1 MNSKLETL
9 TLKLLVLKNYLA
21 LVLTL
26 NLSLVHIDDL
36 LLVLKAS
43 PKLNAILSV
52 IVYTS
57 KRRILIDV
65 LLKAQ
70 FLVNVP
76 CFFCVAIDL

>member
-1 MNSKLETL
+1 MNSKQVTL

-65 LLKAQ
+65 LLKA
-70 FLVNVP
+70 
-76 CFFCVAIDL
+76 

>member
-1 MNSKLETL
+1 MNSKQETL
-9 TLKLLVLKNYLA
+9 TLKLPVLKNYLA

-65 LLKAQ
+65 LLKA
-70 FLVNVP
+70 
-76 CFFCVAIDL
+76 

>member
-1 MNSKLETL
+1 MNSKQETL

-65 LLKAQ
+65 HLKA
-70 FLVNVP
+70 
-76 CFFCVAIDL
+76 

>member
-1 MNSKLETL
+1 MNSKQETL

-43 PKLNAILSV
+43 PKLNAVLSV

-65 LLKAQ
+65 LLKA
-70 FLVNVP
+70 
-76 CFFCVAIDL
+76 

>member
-1 MNSKLETL
+1 MNSKQETL

-43 PKLNAILSV
+43 PKLNAILNV

-65 LLKAQ
+65 LLKA
-70 FLVNVP
+70 
-76 CFFCVAIDL
+76 

>member
-1 MNSKLETL
+1 MNSKQETL

-43 PKLNAILSV
+43 PKLNAILNV
-52 IVYTS
+52 IVYTF

-65 LLKAQ
+65 LLKA
-70 FLVNVP
+70 
-76 CFFCVAIDL
+76 

>member
-1 MNSKLETL
+1 MNSKQETL

-65 LLKAQ
+65 LLKA
-70 FLVNVP
+70 
-76 CFFCVAIDL
+76 